1 MTKLHVL
8 LLTFIADY
16 KYFLKAANC
25 MFCCCFKF
33 NSVAGFKRSI
43 ANVDFTTFLKGDFMF
58 FYVVLSSL
66 WLNAMP
72 LLVLSICL
80 TCRFR
85 VTVSALLSLVD
96 PAHQLLLPLAAFKC
110 DVF

>member
-1 MTKLHVL
+1 MAKV
-8 LLTFIADY
+8 DY
-16 KYFLKAANC
+16 YV
-25 MFCCCFKF
+25 
-33 NSVAGFKRSI
+33 S
-43 ANVDFTTFLKGDFMF
+43 KGRFYVV

-66 WLNAMP
+66 CLNAMP

-96 PAHQLLLPLAAFKC
+96 PAHQLLLPLAAFKVMC
-110 DVF
+110 FEQNKFDLI